1 MNRISC
7 QPTKITAIFFFHG
20 SVAKKKR
27 QLNKGRLEKKTCDI
41 AGVGAVAG
49 WQVVFSLTKDSP
61 FILLMATRN
70 PVN

>member
-27 QLNKGRLEKKTCDI
+27 QLSKGRLKKNCDM